1 MMTFEIQW
9 LSLTVDPISGYLI
22 KKDGVPLVKQV
33 SVGLN
38 SLGDCWIQIDTI
50 LLTWQVR
57 IVYNSTGNWEVQKDN
72 AYVIKA

>member
-9 LSLTVDPISGYLI
+9 LSLTVDPVSGYLI

-38 SLGDCWIQIDTI
+38 SLGDCWIQIGTI

-72 AYVIKA
+72 VYVIKA

>member
-9 LSLTVDPISGYLI
+9 LSLTVDPVSGYLI

-38 SLGDCWIQIDTI
+38 SLGDCWIQIGTI

>member
-9 LSLTVDPISGYLI
+9 LSLTVDPVSGYLI

-38 SLGDCWIQIDTI
+38 SLGDCWIQIGTI

-72 AYVIKA
+72 VYVMKA